1 MTKSIMSEIL
11 PGDVDGWELLS
22 LLKSRYGSAGHV
34 SERSLVFPSQPDYA
48 LRVTWKEG
56 RVSSIQAGK
65 TFSAQEMQ
73 SVRSLIQACLIES
86 PTSVVARGI
95 LFCSSSPVLRHLR
108 TASIQFLPPLASAP
122 RPNVIMADHPF
133 VIEWVMRRSSDDSI
147 TRDRR
152 LRTYMETAWVLNAG
166 DRDASFRF
174 SDNGIQLGWR
184 VGE

>member
-1 MTKSIMSEIL
+1 
-11 PGDVDGWELLS
+11 
-22 LLKSRYGSAGHV
+22 
-34 SERSLVFPSQPDYA
+34 
-48 LRVTWKEG
+48 
-56 RVSSIQAGK
+56 
-65 TFSAQEMQ
+65 
-73 SVRSLIQACLIES
+73 
-86 PTSVVARGI
+86 
-95 LFCSSSPVLRHLR
+95 
-108 TASIQFLPPLASAP
+108 
-122 RPNVIMADHPF
+122 MADHPF